1 MLDHRIRLRHL
12 RCFLETAQLGSLSA
26 AARVLRISQPAASK
40 TIREL
45 EDILGRALFDRAA
58 RRLSLTSACL

>member
-26 AARVLRISQPAASK
+26 AARVLRI
-40 TIREL
+40 
-45 EDILGRALFDRAA
+45 
-58 RRLSLTSACL
+58 